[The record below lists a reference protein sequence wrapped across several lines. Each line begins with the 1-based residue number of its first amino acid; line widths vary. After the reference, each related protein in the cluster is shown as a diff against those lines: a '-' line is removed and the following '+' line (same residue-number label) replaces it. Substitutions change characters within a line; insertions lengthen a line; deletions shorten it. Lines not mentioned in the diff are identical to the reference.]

1 MNGITKE
8 QIEQARRV
16 GILAYMRAYEPQ
28 ELVKASISIRAKSRS
43 AHALPKAL
51 AWAAARLPTTRTA
64 RHPWRIWRWQRR

>member
-28 ELVKASISIRAKSRS
+28 ELVKVGRS
-43 AHALPKAL
+43 EY
-51 AWAAARLPTTRTA
+51 TTRTHDSLRISENGKWNWCSRGLGA
-64 RHPWRIWRWQRR
+64 RTR